1 MSADASGA
9 PHPQDQDPLPF
20 AVRWWWLWA
29 VIAIMTGAATVA
41 AADGFNIVDLEL
53 AGTLERADAVVSGAN
68 LAAIRSAIYLDFAF
82 LCFYALALCTGSLWA
97 RRQFDGGFGE
107 SVGIPLA
114 IGAVAAAALDIV
126 ENLSMLGYLNGW
138 FDWSGWI
145 PLAGAMAIPKFL
157 LVFASVVYI
166 FIGIGTWAFRSIA
179 DHRHGR

>member
-1 MSADASGA
+1 MSADVPKGA
-9 PHPQDQDPLPF
+9 EPSIQAPAQV

-29 VIAIMTGAATVA
+29 VLTMVTGAITVA

-53 AGTLERADAVVSGAN
+53 AGTLERADAVVIGAS
-68 LAAIRSAIYLDFAF
+68 LAAIRSAIYWDFAF

-97 RRQFDGGFGE
+97 RRQFDGGIGK

-114 IGAVAAAALDIV
+114 IGAVAAAALDII

-138 FDWSGWI
+138 ADWSGWI

-157 LVFASVVYI
+157 LVLATVVYI
-166 FIGIGTWAFRSIA
+166 LIGVGTWAFRSIA
-179 DHRHGR
+179 DRRHGR